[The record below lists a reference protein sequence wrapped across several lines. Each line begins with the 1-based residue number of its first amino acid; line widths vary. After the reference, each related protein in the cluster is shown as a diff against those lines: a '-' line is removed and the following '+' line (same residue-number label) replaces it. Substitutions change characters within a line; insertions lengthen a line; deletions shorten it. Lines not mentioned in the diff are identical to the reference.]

1 MPVSTSINQQTPPLA
16 QGETRKQEHNRRA
29 GGLRLFCQNLYFSL
43 RATFKPLCPLAFFVH
58 LSCQNCTCG
67 KQRKSLTHSFYRT
80 VICIRYVCSTNQ
92 EETSA
97 WKVVYKALH
106 NPLATVTQQSPQK
119 LPVFSSFPFAFYC

>member
-67 KQRKSLTHSFYRT
+67 KQRKSLLF
-80 VICIRYVCSTNQ
+80 VCSTNQ
-92 EETSA
+92 EETSS

-106 NPLATVTQQSPQK
+106 NPLATVTQQSSQK